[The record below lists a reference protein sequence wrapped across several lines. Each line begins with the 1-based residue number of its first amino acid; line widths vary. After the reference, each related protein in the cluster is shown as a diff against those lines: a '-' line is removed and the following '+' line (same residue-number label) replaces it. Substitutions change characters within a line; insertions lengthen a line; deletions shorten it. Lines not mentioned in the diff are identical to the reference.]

1 MVDVAASADDREDA
15 AAIEEF
21 SLQEDRAEDFI
32 HFCKSLLYVNSANGR
47 MEGDDSPIG
56 QACETCPEGI
66 LLMRDIATLL
76 QCNGGT
82 ALIVEWG

>member
-32 HFCKSLLYVNSANGR
+32 HYQTFLSFAR
-47 MEGDDSPIG
+47 
-56 QACETCPEGI
+56 ACS
-66 LLMRDIATLL
+66 M
-76 QCNGGT
+76 
-82 ALIVEWG
+82 